1 MTCRLFVSGLAPLA
15 QGELSPSERRTL
27 AGHAHRCPACDAYL
41 RSYVQTIALVR
52 GAYPALDPTPTA
64 A

>member
-1 MTCRLFVSGLAPLA
+1 MTCRLFVSGLALLV
-15 QGELSPSERRTL
+15 QGELSPEERTAL
-27 AGHAHRCPACDAYL
+27 AGHAHGCAVCDAYL